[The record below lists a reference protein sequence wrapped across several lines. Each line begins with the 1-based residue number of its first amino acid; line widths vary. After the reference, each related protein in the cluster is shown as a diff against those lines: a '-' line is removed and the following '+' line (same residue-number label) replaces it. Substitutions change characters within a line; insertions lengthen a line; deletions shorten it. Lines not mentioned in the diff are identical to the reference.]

1 MKNILFVILV
11 AFAAWSCDKEDPET
25 QGTPMERLTGT
36 ESKKWKLNFAEARD
50 KQGLSVQLM
59 NGYYECWADNI
70 LTLYTNG
77 TYTLEDEGKRCV
89 DSENISSSWQ
99 LTDNSTRIKLANF
112 DIAGETFENL
122 ELEVK
127 EIKKSSFSGIARNVS
142 YGALVADEVELRFSV
157 VTD

>member
-1 MKNILFVILV
+1 
-11 AFAAWSCDKEDPET
+11 
-25 QGTPMERLTGT
+25 MERLTGT

-50 KQGLSVQLM
+50 KEGLSVQLM

-112 DIAGETFENL
+112 NIAGQAFENL

-127 EIKKSSFSGIARNVS
+127 EIKKSSFSGIARNVA
-142 YGALVADEVELRFSV
+142 YGTLVADEVELRFMV